1 MGKLLLIPTPVGN
14 LEDITLR
21 AIRELK
27 ACDLILAEDT
37 RTSGNLL
44 RHLDISRP
52 MRSFHI
58 HNEHK
63 ALDSIVTQIEDL
75 VQVGLV
81 SDAGTPGISDPG
93 YLLVRECIRRGIQV
107 ECLPGPVALIPAL
120 VVSGFSTDQFC
131 FEGFLPHKKGRQTRF
146 KKLAEEER
154 TIVLYE
160 SPHRLVKT
168 LQQAAEFIGAE
179 RRAAVVREIS
189 KKFEDVQRNSLHALA
204 EHYTAHPPK
213 GEIVLVIEGAGK
225 QKDDDQEDASESP
238 LYREKR
244 KKE

>member
-189 KKFEDVQRNSLHALA
+189 KKFEDVQRSSLHALA

>member
-21 AIRELK
+21 AIRELQ

-44 RHLDISRP
+44 RHLEISRP
-52 MRSFHI
+52 MRAFHI

-63 ALDSIVTQIEDL
+63 SLESIANQIEEL
-75 VQVGLV
+75 NQVGLV
-81 SDAGTPGISDPG
+81 TDAGTPGISDPG

-120 VVSGFSTDQFC
+120 VVSGFPTDQFC
-131 FEGFLPHKKGRQTRF
+131 FEGFLPHKKGRQTRLR
-146 KKLAEEER
+146 KLCEEER

-160 SPHRLVKT
+160 SPHRLLKT
-168 LQQAAEFIGAE
+168 LEQAAEVMGAE
-179 RRAAVVREIS
+179 RKAAVVREIS
-189 KKFEDVQRNSLHALA
+189 KKFEEVQRNTFGGLISHFSK
-204 EHYTAHPPK
+204 HPPK

-225 QKDDDQEDASESP
+225 TRDTQEEPDESP
-238 LYREKR
+238 LPREKR

>member
-21 AIRELK
+21 AIRELQ

-52 MRSFHI
+52 MRAFHI

-63 ALDSIVTQIEDL
+63 ALESIANQIEEL
-75 VQVGLV
+75 NQVGLV
-81 SDAGTPGISDPG
+81 TDAGTPGISDPG

-120 VVSGFSTDQFC
+120 VVSGFPTDQFC
-131 FEGFLPHKKGRQTRF
+131 FEGFLPHKKGRQTRLR
-146 KKLAEEER
+146 KLAEEER

-160 SPHRLVKT
+160 SPHRLMKT
-168 LQQAAEFIGAE
+168 LEQSAEVMGTE
-179 RRAAVVREIS
+179 RKAAVVREIS
-189 KKFEDVQRNSLHALA
+189 KKFEDVQRNTLA
-204 EHYTAHPPK
+204 GLIAHYGQNPPK
-213 GEIVLVIEGAGK
+213 GEIVLVIEGVGK
-225 QKDDDQEDASESP
+225 TRNTHEELDDSP
-238 LYREKR
+238 LPREKR